1 MVLPVNRRRFVVAAG
16 ALVVA
21 PSALARRLGG
31 APVAL
36 VTADLESHVVAVEIS
51 TGRVLRRIETR
62 PGPRSIESSLAT
74 IAVVAHTE
82 YGALT
87 LLDGRSLRVVS
98 VLEGVTEPRYTAA
111 DRTGRYAYVSDSKR
125 GEVVVLDLPR
135 RKIVGR
141 VALDGPARHLSLAPN
156 GRALWVSLGTKAKRI
171 AVVGLDAPARP
182 RLATTIAPPFLAHDV
197 GFAPDGSTVWV
208 TSGDRGS
215 LALYDART
223 HRLRRRLDADAAPQH
238 VTFIGGR
245 AYVTSGDNG
254 SLRVHATG
262 GQLLHTASVPRGS
275 YNVQQGFGE
284 ILTPSL
290 ETGTLCIA
298 SRAGRVLRTKRV
310 ARSSHDACFV
320 MAA

>member
-1 MVLPVNRRRFVVAAG
+1 MLPLNRREFVVAAG

-21 PSALARRLGG
+21 PTALARGLGG
-31 APVAL
+31 TPVAL
-36 VTADLESHVVAVEIS
+36 VTADLESHIAAVELS

-62 PGPRSIESSLAT
+62 PGPRSIESSVAR

-87 LLDGRSLRVVS
+87 LLDGRSLRIVG

-125 GEVVVLDLPR
+125 GEVVVLDLPQ

-141 VALDGPARHLSLAPN
+141 LDVDGPARHLSLAPD
-156 GRALWVSLGTKAKRI
+156 GRALWVSLGTKTKRI
-171 AVVGLDAPARP
+171 AVVDLAAPTRP
-182 RLATTIAPPFLAHDV
+182 RLASTILPPFLAHDV
-197 GFAPDGSTVWV
+197 GFTPDGSTVWV

-223 HRLRRRLDADAAPQH
+223 HRLRRTLDADAAPQH
-238 VTFIGGR
+238 VTFVGGR
-245 AYVTSGDNG
+245 AYVTSGDDG
-254 SLRVHATG
+254 SLRVHAAG
-262 GQLLHTASVPRGS
+262 GAILNTAAVPIGS

-298 SRAGRVLRTKRV
+298 SQAGRVLRTKRV

-320 MAA
+320 VTTA

>member
-1 MVLPVNRRRFVVAAG
+1 MVLPVNRRQFVVATG

-31 APVAL
+31 TPVAL
-36 VTADLESHVVAVEIS
+36 VTADLESHIAAVELS
-51 TGRVLRRIETR
+51 TGRVLRRIETG
-62 PGPRSIESSLAT
+62 PGPRSIESSLST

-82 YGALT
+82 YGTLT
-87 LLDGRSLRVVS
+87 LLDGRSLRIVG
-98 VLEGVTEPRYTAA
+98 VLDGMTEPRYTAA
-111 DRTGRYAYVSDSKR
+111 DRTGRYAYVSDSKQ

-135 RKIVGR
+135 RKIIGR

-171 AVVGLDAPARP
+171 AIVGLDVPGRP

-223 HRLRRRLDADAAPQH
+223 HRLRQRLDADAAPQH
-238 VTFIGGR
+238 VTFMGGR
-245 AYVTSGDNG
+245 AYVTSGDAG
-254 SLRVHATG
+254 SLRVHAAAG
-262 GQLLHTASVPRGS
+262 GLLHTAAVPLGS

-298 SRAGRVLRTKRV
+298 SRTGRVLRTKRV

-320 MAA
+320 MSA